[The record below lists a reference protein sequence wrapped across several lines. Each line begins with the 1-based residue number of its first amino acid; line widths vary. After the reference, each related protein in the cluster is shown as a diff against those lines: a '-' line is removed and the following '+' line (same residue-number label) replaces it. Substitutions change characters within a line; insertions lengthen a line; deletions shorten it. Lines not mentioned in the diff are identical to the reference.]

1 MYSVLVLFLLLHCF
15 IFILV
20 LLLCCVYRSSLY
32 CSILSDLCTLC
43 LSCYYLYI
51 VLSLYLYCRYVVYP
65 DHHFTVIYLQTC
77 VLCVC
82 LVITSTLFYLHTCI
96 VVMLCIPI
104 ITLLQYIFRLVYS
117 VFVLLL
123 LLHCFIL
130 YLYCCYVV
138 YPDHHFTVIYIQ
150 TCVLCVCLVIT
161 STLFYLYTCTV
172 VMLCI
177 QIITLVYYTFRL
189 VYSVLVLFLLLHCF
203 IFILV
208 LLLCCV
214 SRSSLYCNIPSD
226 LCTLCL
232 SCYYFYIVL
241 SLYLY
246 CWYVVYTD
254 HHFSVIYLQ
263 TCVLCACLVFTST
276 LFYLY
281 TCTVVMLCI

>member
-20 LLLCCVYRSSLY
+20 LLLCYVSRSSLY
-32 CSILSDLCTLC
+32 WNIPSDLCTLC
-43 LSCYYLYI
+43 LSCYYFYI
-51 VLSLYLYCRYVVYP
+51 VLSSCLYCCYVVYP

-77 VLCVC
+77 IPCVC
-82 LVITSTLFYLHTCI
+82 LVITSTLFYFIL
-96 VVMLCIPI
+96 
-104 ITLLQYIFRLVYS
+104 
-117 VFVLLL
+117 VLLL
-123 LLHCFIL
+123 C
-130 YLYCCYVV
+130 YVSRSSLYCNIPSDLCTLCLSCY
-138 YPDHHFTVIYIQ
+138 YFYI
-150 TCVLCVCLVIT
+150 VL
-161 STLFYLYTCTV
+161 FFTCTV
-172 VMLCI
+172 DMLCI
-177 QIITLVYYTFRL
+177 QIITLLLYTFRL
-189 VYSVLVLFLLLHCF
+189 VYSVSVLLLLLHCF

-214 SRSSLYCNIPSD
+214 SRSSLYCYIHSD

-263 TCVLCACLVFTST
+263 TCLHCVCLVITST